1 MESLKEISNAIKEI
15 EQKITDQE
23 YLHLQNSLKKIYDKK
38 ICFYEV
44 KYVECLDIINVD
56 AEDMYTNSFK
66 NQKTLYMKFDSKPC
80 GCCYSCFNDGEVTK
94 CMLTRYEKDGYLI
107 VNDRSTEINSHI
119 GFLKTFFITSM
130 KKVN

>member
-23 YLHLQNSLKKIYDKK
+23 YLHLQDLLKKIYDNK
-38 ICFYEV
+38 ICVYEV

-66 NQKTLYMKFDSKPC
+66 KQKTVYMKFDSEC
-80 GCCYSCFNDGEVTK
+80 RGCFSCFNKGEITQ
-94 CMLTRYEKDGYLI
+94 CMLKRYEKDGYLI
-107 VNDRSTEINSHI
+107 INDSSTEINSHV
-119 GFLKTFFITSM
+119 GFLKTFFVTSM
-130 KKVN
+130 KKIN